1 MSSLGLSNDVKLVS
15 IGQGKKSRHDDDDD
29 DAEKDQ
35 DSQQTS

>member
-1 MSSLGLSNDVKLVS
+1 MSSLGLSNDMKLVS
-15 IGQGKKSRHDDDDD
+15 IGQGKNSKHDED